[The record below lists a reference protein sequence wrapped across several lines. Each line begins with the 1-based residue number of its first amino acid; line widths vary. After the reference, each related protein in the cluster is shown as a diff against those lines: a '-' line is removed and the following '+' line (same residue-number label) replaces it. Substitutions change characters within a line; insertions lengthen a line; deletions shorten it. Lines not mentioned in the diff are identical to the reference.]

1 MSPTILIGF
10 DDRPQD
16 ADALA
21 LGVELARL
29 TGSGLAVG
37 HVVHEGPAVN
47 LHHRAEMTG
56 ASDDD
61 SLRRARSLLAPELE
75 AITTFHRRSGGSVA
89 DELEDLAR
97 ELDAF
102 MIVVGPVHRGPIG
115 RSLLGTTPVHLIH
128 TATRPVAVAPPHYA
142 DSRDENAWPV
152 VVGFDRSREANA
164 ALAVARAFADLSGR
178 RLRVVTV
185 AEVAVPAEAPEL
197 PGAGAKRRVVA
208 EHAAAVL
215 AQGVAAAGEGATGTL
230 LEGDPAQELSAES
243 VEAQMLV
250 IGSRRGRMRRGA
262 LGGVPTALI
271 TASACPLVVLPR
283 GVEPDTPVFA
293 LSQSQTRAAG

>member
-47 LHHRAEMTG
+47 LPHRAEMTG

-61 SLRRARSLLAPELE
+61 SLRRARSLLTPELE
-75 AITTFHRRSGGSVA
+75 ASTTFHRRIGGSVS
-89 DELEDLAR
+89 DELETLAR

-115 RSLLGTTPVHLIH
+115 RSLLGTTPGHLIH
-128 TATRPVAVAPPHYA
+128 AAARPVAVAPPHYA
-142 DSRDENAWPV
+142 DTRAESSWPI
-152 VVGFDRSREANA
+152 VVGFDRSREASA
-164 ALAVARAFADLSGR
+164 ALAVARAFADISGR
-178 RLRVVTV
+178 PLRVVTV
-185 AEVAVPAEAPEL
+185 AEVTVPAEAPEL
-197 PGAGAKRRVVA
+197 PGAGPNRHVVA
-208 EHAAAVL
+208 EAATDVL
-215 AQGVAAAGEGATGTL
+215 AQGVAAAGEGATGAL

-250 IGSRRGRMRRGA
+250 IGSRRGHTRRGA
-262 LGGVPTALI
+262 FGGVPGALI
-271 TASACPLVVLPR
+271 TTSACPLVVLPR
-283 GVEPDTPVFA
+283 GTGPEA
-293 LSQSQTRAAG
+293 LAAALTQTRAAG

>member
-89 DELEDLAR
+89 DELEGLAR

-115 RSLLGTTPVHLIH
+115 RSLLGTTPGHLIH
-128 TATRPVAVAPPHYA
+128 TAGRPVAVAPPHFA
-142 DSRDENAWPV
+142 GSRGENAWPI
-152 VVGFDRSREANA
+152 VVGFDRSREATA
-164 ALAVARAFADLSGR
+164 ALAVAQAFAEVSR
-178 RLRVVTV
+178 RPLRVVTV
-185 AEVAVPAEAPEL
+185 AEVTVPVEVPEL
-197 PGAGAKRRVVA
+197 PGAGAHRHVVA

-215 AQGVAAAGEGATGTL
+215 AQGVAAAGEGASGAL
-230 LEGDPAQELSAES
+230 LEGDAAQELSAES

-283 GVEPDTPVFA
+283 GVEPDTLVSA
-293 LSQSQTRAAG
+293 LSPSQTRTAG

>member
-37 HVVHEGPAVN
+37 HVVHEGPAVD

-56 ASDDD
+56 AGEDD
-61 SLRRARSLLAPELE
+61 SLQRARSLLAPELD
-75 AITTFHRRSGGSVA
+75 ASTTFHRRSGGSVA
-89 DELEDLAR
+89 DELEALAR

-115 RSLLGTTPVHLIH
+115 RSLLGTTPGHLIH
-128 TATRPVAVAPPHYA
+128 SAMRPVAIAPPHFA
-142 DSRDENAWPV
+142 ETRAENSWPI
-152 VVGFDRSREANA
+152 VVGFDRSREAAA
-164 ALAVARAFADLSGR
+164 ALAVARAFADISGR
-178 RLRVVTV
+178 PLRIVTV
-185 AEVAVPAEAPEL
+185 AEVTVPAEAPEL
-197 PGAGAKRRVVA
+197 PGAGDHRHVVA
-208 EHAAAVL
+208 EHAEAVL
-215 AQGVAAAGEGATGTL
+215 AHGVLAAGDGAVGAL

-243 VEAQMLV
+243 VEAQLLV

-262 LGGVPTALI
+262 LGGVPSALI

-283 GVEPDTPVFA
+283 GVKPDSLVAAVAQPP
-293 LSQSQTRAAG
+293 TRAAG